1 MLTADDFDAAIFD
14 LDGTLIDS
22 NRVWEKI
29 DRKYMQQHGKYLSDR
44 EIKRMASMTYEE
56 CAEYIKSKGVEASVD
71 ELKSEFNKMA
81 VYEYRNN
88 IFLKD
93 NAAELLTYLRAKG
106 KRLAIA
112 TASPREL
119 YEPVLRHNNVYSYF
133 DVIVTTDEAGRSK
146 DYPDVYLLAA
156 SKLGVSPDSCAVFE
170 DILKGIISAQNAG
183 MMTVGV
189 YDRYSEED
197 IISMRDTADRF
208 VMDLAEMM
216 MVSP

>member
-1 MLTADDFDAAIFD
+1 MLTVDDFDAAIFD

-56 CAEYIKSKGVEASVD
+56 CAEYIKSKGVEASVE
-71 ELKSEFNKMA
+71 ELRSEFNKMA

-170 DILKGIISAQNAG
+170 DILKGIISARDAG

-216 MVSP
+216 MVNS

>member
-1 MLTADDFDAAIFD
+1 MLTVDDFDAAIFD

-56 CAEYIKSKGVEASVD
+56 CAEYIKSKGVEASVE
-71 ELKSEFNKMA
+71 ELRSEFNKMA

-156 SKLGVSPDSCAVFE
+156 SKLGVSPDSCVVFE
-170 DILKGIISAQNAG
+170 DILKGIISARDAG

-216 MVSP
+216 MVNS

>member
-1 MLTADDFDAAIFD
+1 MLTVDDFDAAIFD

-56 CAEYIKSKGVEASVD
+56 CAEYIKSKGVEASVE
-71 ELKSEFNKMA
+71 ELRSEFNKMA

-119 YEPVLRHNNVYSYF
+119 YEPVLRHNNVYAYF

-170 DILKGIISAQNAG
+170 DILKGIISARDAG

-216 MVSP
+216 MVNS